1 LESGNDKGIYSDYA
15 GWLELKSKLIQAGGA
30 TELHVH
36 KHKDKTRSFILI
48 YTASNFY
55 VKGIGMLSKKIELP
69 LIYT

>member
-1 LESGNDKGIYSDYA
+1 MYFDYA
-15 GWLELKSKLIQAGGA
+15 KWLELKSKLIQVGDA

-36 KHKDKTRSFILI
+36 KHKDKTRSFIFI

-69 LIYT
+69 LAYT